1 MASFGLKE
9 HGLPGGAVARR
20 LPTLINTILV
30 NTIQDMK
37 KLLLVALA
45 TVAIGCGKSDEAA
58 ETTTTTTTT
67 TTEVPSS
74 NQPTVD
80 PYSTTPG
87 TTPST
92 TTMPGTTPP
101 AGGVTVPPTTTTM
114 PPPGM
119 PAPNNQK
126 SSLIVTNSTMML
138 TPAKLEESSTI
149 ELSCGCPFELRV
161 ENFSG
166 ATNAI
171 KYEQFDAKTAQ
182 THKVGLRFKAQ
193 PNAPKGTHTA
203 KLAFLN
209 TGSKGDY
216 RDTIVVTYKL

>member
-1 MASFGLKE
+1 
-9 HGLPGGAVARR
+9 
-20 LPTLINTILV
+20 
-30 NTIQDMK
+30 MK
-37 KLLLVALA
+37 KVLLIALA
-45 TVAIGCGKSDEAA
+45 MIAVGCGKSDEAA

-67 TTEVPSS
+67 TTEVPPAT
-74 NQPTVD
+74 QPSVD
-80 PYSTTPG
+80 PYQTAPVTTPG
-87 TTPST
+87 

-101 AGGVTVPPTTTTM
+101 SGSVTVPPSGTTAPPATM
-114 PPPGM
+114 PT
-119 PAPNNQK
+119 PNSQK
-126 SSLIVTNSTMML
+126 SSLIVTNATMTL
-138 TPAKLEESSTI
+138 TPAKMEESSTI

-193 PNAPKGTHTA
+193 PNALKGTHTA

>member
-1 MASFGLKE
+1 
-9 HGLPGGAVARR
+9 
-20 LPTLINTILV
+20 
-30 NTIQDMK
+30 
-37 KLLLVALA
+37 
-45 TVAIGCGKSDEAA
+45 
-58 ETTTTTTTT
+58 
-67 TTEVPSS
+67 
-74 NQPTVD
+74 
-80 PYSTTPG
+80 
-87 TTPST
+87 
-92 TTMPGTTPP
+92 
-101 AGGVTVPPTTTTM
+101 
-114 PPPGM
+114 M

-138 TPAKLEESSTI
+138 SPAKLEESSI
-149 ELSCGCPFELRV
+149 VELSCGCPFELRV